1 MKKQDVMAAVCSI
14 FLLCPWTL
22 TNAQE
27 AIFLNNDKNIP
38 YAGMAKETRVYM
50 KISSITLEDIF
61 KDGFAVQAEV
71 IREKEGQYTS
81 SVVHFRMADDSSAW
95 VWRSDGWHEITKA
108 SGDAEREIIRLI
120 REDMGK
126 ENHRKAYVARIAE
139 LWDQKTKEQEE
150 AMKAETEEKE
160 PEKVEDVKV
169 NYKPVELST
178 VVPAHVVVALDA
190 PAKEDKADGKKD
202 NGDKK
207 ITKAEKTS
215 PEQVEIVISEHPV
228 VEIVSEGH

>member
-14 FLLCPWTL
+14 FLLCPWTV
-22 TNAQE
+22 TEAQE
-27 AIFLNNDKNIP
+27 AVFLNNDKNIP
-38 YAGMAKETRVYM
+38 YAGMVKETRVYM

-71 IREKEGQYTS
+71 IREKEGKYIS
-81 SVVHFRMADDSSAW
+81 STVHFRMADDSSAW
-95 VWRSDGWHEITKA
+95 VWRSDGWHEITKV
-108 SGDAEREIIRLI
+108 SGDAEREIIRFI

-150 AMKAETEEKE
+150 AMKEEMEEKE

-190 PAKEDKADGKKD
+190 RGKEEKVDEKEEKG
-202 NGDKK
+202 NKK
-207 ITKAEKTS
+207 ITKEEKIR
-215 PEQVEIVISEHPV
+215 PEQVEIVIHEHPV
-228 VEIVSEGH
+228 VEIVSEAH

>member
-14 FLLCPWTL
+14 FLLCPWTV
-22 TNAQE
+22 TAAQE
-27 AIFLNNDKNIP
+27 AVFLNNDKNIP
-38 YAGMAKETRVYM
+38 YAGMVKETRVYM

-71 IREKEGQYTS
+71 IREKEGKYTS
-81 SVVHFRMADDSSAW
+81 ATVHFRMADDSSAW

-150 AMKAETEEKE
+150 AMKEEMEEKE

-178 VVPAHVVVALDA
+178 VVPAHVVVALDTRG
-190 PAKEDKADGKKD
+190 KEDKADEKKEK
-202 NGDKK
+202 GDKK
-207 ITKAEKTS
+207 ITKEEKTR
-215 PEQVEIVISEHPV
+215 PEQVEIVIHEHPV
-228 VEIVSEGH
+228 VEIVSEEP